1 MKFPIYITEEQIK
14 RCEFEI
20 LSKDLYIYLT
30 RYLNNWCE
38 EIDDLSVKIMRK
50 NTLINLSRTIS
61 GGKIYTL
68 NVNEWAEIFS
78 EEIAWHDSH
87 FFLIL
92 RNLSTI
98 EFIEYV
104 GELINL
110 EYLKI
115 QFVNEALQKEVV
127 SFRFAYSNNKIIV
140 ETLSTEEIEK
150 VNLNSE
156 HINIQTLV
164 NRMDNSF
171 LNEDYSGVLHSSA
184 SIFETMA
191 KEIVGID
198 TVQNNTLKQFFER
211 YRKDS
216 NLPEEIL
223 NYIIKIYEKRN
234 IIPLAG
240 HGSLI
245 IPEITKQES
254 IILIE
259 MSKSIVRIEYRI
271 QREI

>member
-1 MKFPIYITEEQIK
+1 
-14 RCEFEI
+14 
-20 LSKDLYIYLT
+20 
-30 RYLNNWCE
+30 
-38 EIDDLSVKIMRK
+38 MRK

>member
-1 MKFPIYITEEQIK
+1 M
-14 RCEFEI
+14 
-20 LSKDLYIYLT
+20 
-30 RYLNNWCE
+30 
-38 EIDDLSVKIMRK
+38 
-50 NTLINLSRTIS
+50 
-61 GGKIYTL
+61 
-68 NVNEWAEIFS
+68 
-78 EEIAWHDSH
+78 
-87 FFLIL
+87 
-92 RNLSTI
+92 
-98 EFIEYV
+98 
-104 GELINL
+104 
-110 EYLKI
+110 
-115 QFVNEALQKEVV
+115 
-127 SFRFAYSNNKIIV
+127 SFRYTYSNNKIIV
-140 ETLSTEEIEK
+140 ETLSIEEIEK

-223 NYIIKIYEKRN
+223 NYIIKIYEMRN
-234 IIPLAG
+234 ITPLAG

-245 IPEITKQES
+245 IPKITKDES

-271 QREI
+271 QREK